1 MKYPLLFALALS
13 GSMTALAGIQ
23 FDKPDAAWRAD
34 ADFSKAAV
42 FVAMQRARSATSSR
56 VQPARIRVPPV
67 ASPPT
72 RVCTTNHPWAPVTG
86 SVQATSCSG
95 GRSKGSL
102 RV

>member
-42 FVAMQRARSATSSR
+42 FVAT
-56 VQPARIRVPPV
+56 
-67 ASPPT
+67 
-72 RVCTTNHPWAPVTG
+72 
-86 SVQATSCSG
+86 QAT
-95 GRSKGSL
+95 L
-102 RV
+102 PEI